1 MSDSFMHKHQASLDS
16 QREEAEI
23 NWLFPEPDNDEILEN
38 LYEEIIEDNP
48 NLEHD
53 EAINLAE
60 EKFNELVVP
69 DIHNALEIKSYK
81 ETVES
86 EIEKCMKKLKD
97 LTIEEKVNVLTKI
110 TKLKKDLKKL

>member
-1 MSDSFMHKHQASLDS
+1 MLPTEKWEESRHEAKTLAQDYLD
-16 QREEAEI
+16 REETRASRIKYFESHFKI
-23 NWLFPEPDNDEILEN
+23 STSTANRWYNRI
-38 LYEEIIEDNP
+38 Y
-48 NLEHD
+48 
-53 EAINLAE
+53 
-60 EKFNELVVP
+60 NELVVP